1 MLTLPPSEPSKKS
14 HSVKPL
20 RRVGRS
26 REAAGGGGGGGGA
39 AEGKLG
45 RMSPSVL
52 DDEVFLTAGEVAE
65 YPAGLRS
72 VAARAVGG
80 ELKETSLQSGTR
92 TEIEREM
99 DSCETDV
106 ALFQFLD
113 NKIFSVMETGS
124 VEDRAKLRDGYPL
137 ILLKAMKMF
146 RVMFGRPLVAMTFFL
161 KVKTLSAESY
171 VLGCTTQL
179 YNELLLARWERFTD
193 LSSVM
198 DILEEMNLNGLRG
211 DGQTIQILQRIQ
223 DDVKEWVTEGNELE
237 LAVWKEE
244 KDKMTKLDKIRREM
258 IDKIEMEVD
267 VGAMEQELE
276 KEVDL
281 MDTKG
286 QDATSPAEQ
295 LV

>member
-1 MLTLPPSEPSKKS
+1 MLTLPPSEPRKKS

-20 RRVGRS
+20 RRVGRT
-26 REAAGGGGGGGGA
+26 REAGGGGA
-39 AEGKLG
+39 AAGGKLG
-45 RMSPSVL
+45 LSPSVL

-72 VAARAVGG
+72 LAARLAKGG
-80 ELKETSLQSGTR
+80 ESKEKSVQSGTW
-92 TEIEREM
+92 TELEREM
-99 DSCETDV
+99 DSCESDV

-124 VEDRAKLRDGYPL
+124 IGDRAKLRDGYPL

-146 RVMFGRPLVAMTFFL
+146 RVMFRRPLVAMTLFL

-237 LAVWKEE
+237 IAVWKEE
-244 KDKMTKLDKIRREM
+244 KDKITKLDKIRREM
-258 IDKIEMEVD
+258 IDKIEREVD
-267 VGAMEQELE
+267 VRAMEQELE
-276 KEVDL
+276 EEVDL

-286 QDATSPAEQ
+286 QDTMTPAEQ